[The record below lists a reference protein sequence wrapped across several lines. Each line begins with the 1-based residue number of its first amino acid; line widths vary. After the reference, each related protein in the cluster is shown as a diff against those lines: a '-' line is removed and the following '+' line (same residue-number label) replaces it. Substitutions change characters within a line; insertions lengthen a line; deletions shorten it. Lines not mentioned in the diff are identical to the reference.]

1 MRDKHVKLI
10 YFSLGGSEVKQIS
23 LGWKRI
29 VGLAT
34 LSFAV
39 LLFLVSLVLG
49 VFTDLFHNWQV
60 AHLSKANAQMQDL
73 LEKMGSKVQSI
84 EGQVKVIEKQD
95 DDLRIFVDM
104 PQIDSDVRKLGVGG
118 HAQAPYGTISS
129 VSENAR
135 EQAAQIQKTLENLSQ
150 RIELALESRQLIM
163 QKYRQDLK
171 KLKQTP
177 SIRPLLGGRVTD
189 VFGFRLDPFIDK
201 FKHHDGIDFSAPR
214 GTDVYAT
221 ADGVVVEAISRYR
234 PNSGYGK
241 EVIIDHGYGI
251 RTRYAHL
258 DRIMV
263 KPGDTVKRYTI
274 IGKVGDTGRST
285 GPHLHY
291 EVLTNGKNVNP
302 DEFILE

>member
-1 MRDKHVKLI
+1 MREKHVKLI

-34 LSFAV
+34 LGFAF
-39 LLFLVSLVLG
+39 LLFLVSLILG
-49 VFTDLFHNWQV
+49 IFTDLFHNWQV

-73 LEKMGSKVQSI
+73 LVKMSQKVENI
-84 EGQVKVIEKQD
+84 EGQVKGIERQD
-95 DDLRIFVDM
+95 DDLRVFVDL
-104 PQIDSDVRKLGVGG
+104 PPINSDVRKLGVGG
-118 HAQAPYGTISS
+118 HSQATYGNVSS

-135 EQAAQIQKTLENLSQ
+135 DQAAQIQNTLENLTQ
-150 RIELALESRQLIM
+150 RIDMAIESRQVIM
-163 QKYRQDLK
+163 QKYRDDLK

-177 SIRPLLGGRVTD
+177 SVRPLLGGRITD

-201 FKHHDGIDFSAPR
+201 FKHHEGIDFSAPR
-214 GTDVYAT
+214 GTDIYAT
-221 ADGVVVEAISRYR
+221 ADGVVVVANSHYK
-234 PNSGYGK
+234 PNASYGK
-241 EVIIDHGYGI
+241 EIIIDHGYGV

-258 DRIMV
+258 DRILV
-263 KPGDTVKRYTI
+263 KPGDVVKRYTI

-291 EVLTNGKNVNP
+291 EVITGDKNVNP

>member
-34 LSFAV
+34 LGFAV
-39 LLFLVSLVLG
+39 LLFLVSLILG
-49 VFTDLFHNWQV
+49 IFTDLFHNWQV
-60 AHLSKANAQMQDL
+60 AHLSKANTQMQYL

-95 DDLRIFVDM
+95 DDLRVFVDM
-104 PQIDSDVRKLGVGG
+104 PQINSDVRKLGVGG
-118 HAQAPYGTISS
+118 HAQAAYGTISS
-129 VSENAR
+129 VSDNAR
-135 EQAAQIQKTLENLSQ
+135 EQASQIQKTLENLSQ
-150 RIELALESRQLIM
+150 RIELAVESRQLIM

-177 SIRPLLGGRVTD
+177 SVRPLLGGRVTD

-201 FKHHDGIDFSAPR
+201 FKHHEGIDFSAPR

-221 ADGVVVEAISRYR
+221 ADGVVVETTSRYK
-234 PNSGYGK
+234 PNNGYGK
-241 EVIIDHGYGI
+241 EIIIDHGYGVL
-251 RTRYAHL
+251 TRYAHL
-258 DRIMV
+258 DRILV

-291 EVLTNGKNVNP
+291 EVLTDGKNVNP

>member
-29 VGLAT
+29 VGLVT

-39 LLFLVSLVLG
+39 LLFLVSLVFG
-49 VFTDLFHNWQV
+49 IFTDLFHNWQV

-95 DDLRIFVDM
+95 DDLRVFVDM
-104 PQIDSDVRKLGVGG
+104 PQINSDVRKLGVGG
-118 HAQAPYGTISS
+118 HAQAAYGTFSS

-135 EQAAQIQKTLENLSQ
+135 EQAAQIQTTLENLSQ
-150 RIELALESRQLIM
+150 RIELAVESRQLIM

-177 SIRPLLGGRVTD
+177 SVRPLLGGRVTD

-201 FKHHDGIDFSAPR
+201 FKHHEGIDFSAPR

-221 ADGVVVEAISRYR
+221 ADGVVVDATSRYK
-234 PNSGYGK
+234 PNNGYGK
-241 EVIIDHGYGI
+241 EIIIDHGYGI
-251 RTRYAHL
+251 LTRYAHL
-258 DRIMV
+258 DRILV
-263 KPGDTVKRYTI
+263 KPGDVVKRYTI

-291 EVLTNGKNVNP
+291 EVVTDGKNVNP